1 MQDGNIAGW
10 LGAVLSTAS
19 VTYLLVAIIAA
30 VVKRPHG
37 RKARKADYRPPV
49 TILKPLCGDEPCLYE
64 ALRSFC
70 TQDYP
75 EYQIVFGVHDGAD
88 DACLTVAR
96 LKREFPELD
105 MQLVID
111 GRIHGRNRKVSNLTN
126 ILGWARHDY
135 LVLSD
140 SDVFVECDYLDKIV
154 ELLGRPGTGLVTCMY
169 RARALSHAASRFGAL
184 FIDEWFMPAVM
195 VSRLFGVQSFV
206 SGVTMAIRRDTL
218 SEIGG
223 FGNVADCL
231 ADDYM
236 LGRAVRQLGLRTLV
250 APFLVE
256 TVVAEKSFNSVAHHE
271 LRWMSTIRSVQPIGY
286 ALSGITCGVSIPL
299 LSVFIGEASHP
310 SLYLLGVALVL
321 RLVLHFVASGHAP
334 VKAIRSAWLLPVRDL
349 FVFGVW
355 VAGFFYRSV
364 TWREKAVPVSNV

>member
-1 MQDGNIAGW
+1 MQGGNIAGW

-19 VTYLLVAIIAA
+19 VAYLLVAIVAA
-30 VVKRPHG
+30 IVKRPHG
-37 RKARKADYRPPV
+37 KRAREADYRPPV

-70 TQDYP
+70 IQDYP
-75 EYQIVFGVHDGAD
+75 EYQIVFGVRDGAD
-88 DACLTVAR
+88 DACRTVAR
-96 LKREFPELD
+96 LKREFPGLD

-111 GRIHGRNRKVSNLTN
+111 GRVRGRNLKISNLSN
-126 ILGWARHDY
+126 MLGWARHDY
-135 LVLSD
+135 IVLSD
-140 SDVFVECDYLDKIV
+140 SDVFVQRDYLGKIV
-154 ELLGRPGTGLVTCMY
+154 AVLGRPGTGLVTCMY

-206 SGVTMAIRRDTL
+206 SGVTMAIRRETL
-218 SEIGG
+218 SEIGD
-223 FGNVADCL
+223 FENVADCL

-236 LGRAVRQLGLRTLV
+236 LGRAVRQLGLRTIV
-250 APFLVE
+250 APFFVE
-256 TVVAEKSFNSVAHHE
+256 TVVADTSFNGVVHHE

-310 SLYLLGVALVL
+310 SMYLLGGALLL
-321 RLVLHFVASGHAP
+321 RLVLHFVTSGQSP
-334 VKAIRSAWLLPVRDL
+334 VKAILSAWLLPVRDL

-364 TWREKAVPVSNV
+364 SWREKAVPVSNV